1 MIRKNHK
8 SFFGK
13 SDLLFICMLQ
23 PRTFDIEKQNL
34 EIEAAQVLFDSNNT
48 SKTVLLGI
56 NLD

>member
-23 PRTFDIEKQNL
+23 PRTFDIEKQDL
-34 EIEAAQVLFDSNNT
+34 EIEAAQVLFDCNNT

-56 NLD
+56 P